1 MDGYTT
7 FKASYYSCFTYNQ
20 VGEYNPPPGGSSL
33 YVQRP
38 RWLSS
43 HEFLFSR
50 TTRCSPSN
58 LTWWYLMPVAGGSA
72 GLFLQ
77 SVLVW
82 SGLTERSSVK
92 RTTWRSEHPLLS
104 EPSSYGWLNCL
115 EIDVLMMVTR
125 WTWTKSPHVA
135 VSRGA
140 ADRPGRLLSL
150 G

>member
-43 HEFLFSR
+43 EFLFSR

-125 WTWTKSPHVA
+125 WTWTKSLHVA

-140 ADRPGRLLSL
+140 VDRPGRLLSL